1 MKSIIPVEKNPFYI
15 VTPPYTKV
23 SAGVTSLHL
32 LCHYL
37 NLAGESAY
45 IVQYPAAQ
53 VPIRSLPAYVTLQ
66 GQTEY
71 PGGMIIPPL
80 TQDIIEHYDRRK
92 LTPIVVYPEVFDNPL
107 KAKFFG
113 RYILN
118 YPGKLN
124 TKYTEPA
131 DFGVAY
137 AKTLADFCATEYPD
151 HARIEDILF
160 IPTVDLDFWRAPDR
174 PEKRSGSCFYAGKL
188 KGIHGETPE
197 NVPVNAIEILR
208 SDKMTT
214 EEVRDLFWHT
224 EVFYCY
230 EDTALAI
237 EAILCGC
244 PTVFVRTKHF
254 AGPPLGANETGNS
267 GWCMSDDEGGL
278 EHARA
283 TVGQFTD
290 HINSYLHDIPSQI
303 AKLGAK
309 WRTLAA
315 EQPYS
320 GTIKLPL
327 EPRIVLFDQ
336 PLPPSFSLTGADE
349 FDTGVITQQVLDRA
363 PTIVRFTRILII
375 DTLKTQGLGGIAR
388 RVVVG
393 LKNHGPIGFLRILS
407 GRPPKGEE

>member
-71 PGGMIIPPL
+71 PGGMIVPPL

-107 KAKFFG
+107 RAKFFG

-124 TKYTEPA
+124 TKYTEAA

-160 IPTVDLDFWRAPDR
+160 VPTVDLEFWRAPDR
-174 PEKRSGSCFYAGKL
+174 AEKRSGSCFYAGKL

-197 NVPVNAIEILR
+197 NVPADSIEILR

-214 EEVRDLFWHT
+214 EEVRDLFWRT

-244 PTVFVRTKHF
+244 PTVFVRNKHF
-254 AGPPLGANETGNS
+254 AGPPLGANETGKS

-278 EHARA
+278 EQAKA
-283 TVGQFTD
+283 TIDQFAE

-303 AKLGAK
+303 AKLGLK
-309 WRTLAA
+309 WRALAV
-315 EQPYS
+315 EQPYA

-349 FDTGVITQQVLDRA
+349 FDTGVITQKVLDRA

-375 DTLKTQGLGGIAR
+375 DTLKTRGLSGIAR
-388 RVVVG
+388 RAVVG